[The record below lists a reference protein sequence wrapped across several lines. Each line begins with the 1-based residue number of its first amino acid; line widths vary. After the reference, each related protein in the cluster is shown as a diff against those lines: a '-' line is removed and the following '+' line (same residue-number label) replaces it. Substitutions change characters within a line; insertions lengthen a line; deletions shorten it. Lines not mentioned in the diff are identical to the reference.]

1 MESLIERLKFLN
13 VNDAEEIVVDCV
25 DFGRLHWLLD
35 YIRIRENLH
44 DMEVDTYVR

>member
-13 VNDAEEIVVDCV
+13 VNDAEEIVVDCA
-25 DFGRLHWLLD
+25 DFNRLNWLSD